1 MKKFLEVVFSII
13 VMGSIVLM
21 FVGAIDADIQYQ
33 DTKVEKH
40 FEMLEK
46 K

>member
-13 VMGSIVLM
+13 VIGGIALM
-21 FVGAIDADIQYQ
+21 FTIAIDADMQYQ